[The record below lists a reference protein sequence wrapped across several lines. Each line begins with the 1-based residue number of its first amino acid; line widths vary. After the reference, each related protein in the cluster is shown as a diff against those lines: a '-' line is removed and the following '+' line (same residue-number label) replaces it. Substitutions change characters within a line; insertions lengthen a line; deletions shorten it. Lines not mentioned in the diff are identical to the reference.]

1 MSPNIRRTLV
11 LGLLLLTGCG
21 APRLLREVL
30 DEPLRALPPAPAAAL
45 DALVLEGS
53 GTGWFASS
61 LFEAAD
67 LPKQAFDALRQPALA
82 EAPWE
87 PWLRTLAAARL
98 ATDNPAL
105 VGDPVGSV
113 GLAGPWEDLRLA
125 ALAELR
131 EVRGLG
137 LARNG
142 ATPERGQNPLLPHLR
157 VAGPFPLDPAKG
169 LDTPLAAAAD
179 ATLAPNY
186 ALGGLTMPTFE
197 VEQAGA
203 TAEIATRGMGL
214 YLVEAWVVV
223 EREGRAVVSVTA
235 DSPLRVE
242 LQQSEL
248 LRVDRD
254 RRFEGDRSNAWVE
267 LGRGAVRIRAVVA
280 SATGELRLGLR
291 ITPTAEDGARIAPAA
306 QPDGPARS
314 SVSLLRAPDP
324 IRELRAA
331 LAEALYGGLL
341 PKGASAPLWWFEF
354 AHATGDEELLH
365 ALASRDNENEA
376 PLQLWR
382 RATAYAELPWYADT
396 ERAHLAR
403 ALLERSVAGW
413 EQDTLPEIAL
423 AKALASD
430 GRARAARNRLA
441 ALPGLQRSPAAL
453 LALGGL
459 VRDEGDFDAASRLL
473 LQGLGSVP
481 APCRLASELLAWR
494 ASEGAFAAAAPL
506 PAAIAPCEAGRV
518 WRLERESLAQGRFQE
533 AFEEARALS
542 ALQPGDLER
551 ARQQFLLSAYTGNPA
566 DRTETL
572 QTLERRFAE
581 PAILASLLAAEAPA
595 RGPAIAALKRAAEVT
610 PTDLRRELAAFRLG
624 LPSLTPEVATRSARI
639 LAARKERTEEVAS
652 GATYLLDAMDVRIAS
667 DGSAL
672 TLVHQIIEL
681 GTRDS
686 LDELGEVNLPGE
698 SELLLA
704 RSIKPDGT
712 PLPVAD
718 TAGKESLSFANLEV
732 GDLIEVAYLLESRPF
747 APEVWAPTPRF
758 MFRAPT
764 AHFVESSV
772 SYDFPANWEKGLIVD
787 VRFANP
793 PVVTRADGRVRYAF
807 VERDMQP
814 YRSDEPSAPEEEFV
828 PSVAMAR
835 NFNMQTWLLWRM
847 RWQWFD
853 EVAPARLL
861 ATVTGGLPA
870 ERDEATLRTLFRW
883 VNATVLPADDWTQP
897 TGFASILR
905 KRGDRSAALRL
916 LLASRGFNTAEVA
929 LRSIDADPVSRPI
942 FDNSAWGYRALR
954 VDLSGRSFW
963 LDPEDDDAVFNLL
976 PRSVQGTVAID
987 QRSPDAILQVPV
999 APRTSWQNR
1008 IQAVLTLGADGS
1020 VQGALTE
1027 SVPLSDAAAFRR
1039 FVHAVP
1045 DDQERLQRSERR
1057 LSRTFPSI
1065 ALSELKVDGL
1075 EALDAP
1081 LSVRYAFAAQ
1091 GFARAEPS
1099 RLRYE
1104 GALFARPLA
1113 QAFAT
1118 SADRSSPLRAEAY
1131 LDETV
1136 RIEFRLPAGFQLS
1149 RLPDPV
1155 SLDCAGL
1162 SFHRTAKQEGNLLTI
1177 EHTIV
1182 APYSYVAPADYPAFA
1197 ACAASIEEAQRL
1209 TLDWAR

>member
-1 MSPNIRRTLV
+1 MSPNIRRTLA

-67 LPKQAFDALRQPALA
+67 RPKQAFDALRQPALA

-98 ATDNPAL
+98 AVDNPAL
-105 VGDPVGSV
+105 IGDPVEAAGAS
-113 GLAGPWEDLRLA
+113 GPWEDLRLA
-125 ALAELR
+125 AVAELR

-142 ATPERGQNPLLPHLR
+142 VAPERGQNPLLPNVR
-157 VAGPFPLDPAKG
+157 VAGPFPLDPARG
-169 LDTPLAAAAD
+169 LDTPIPEASD
-179 ATLAPNY
+179 PVLAPAY
-186 ALGGLTMPTFE
+186 PIDGLSLPTFE

-203 TAEIATRGMGL
+203 AAEITTRGMGL
-214 YLVEAWVVV
+214 YLVEGWFEV
-223 EREGRAVVSVTA
+223 EREGRAVVSVTG
-235 DSPLRVE
+235 DRPLRIE

-254 RRFEGDRSNAWVE
+254 RLYEGDRSNRWVE
-267 LGRGAVRIRAVVA
+267 LGRGTVRIRAVVA
-280 SATGELRLGLR
+280 SATGQLRLGLR
-291 ITPTAEDGARIAPAA
+291 LTPTAEKGARLAPARG
-306 QPDGPARS
+306 PTGPARAP
-314 SVSLLRAPDP
+314 VSLLQRPDP
-324 IRELRAA
+324 VRELRAA

-341 PKGASAPLWWFEF
+341 PKSASPPLWWFEF
-354 AHATGDEELLH
+354 AQDTGDEELLH
-365 ALASRDNENEA
+365 ALASRDSESDA

-382 RATAYAELPWYADT
+382 RATAYAELPWFAET

-403 ALLERSVAGW
+403 ALLERAVEAW
-413 EQDTLPEIAL
+413 EQDTLPETAL

-430 GRARAARNRLA
+430 GRARAARKRLA

-459 VRDEGDFDAASRLL
+459 LRDEGDVDAATRLL
-473 LQGLGSVP
+473 LQGLGTVP
-481 APCRLASELLAWR
+481 APCRLANELIAWR
-494 ASEGAFAAAAPL
+494 ASEGAFAAAAAIPV
-506 PAAIAPCEAGRV
+506 AIARCEAGRV
-518 WRLERESLAQGRFQE
+518 WRLEHESLAQGRLQE

-542 ALQPGDLER
+542 ALRPGDLER
-551 ARQQFLLSAYTGNPA
+551 ARQQFVLSAYTGNPA

-572 QTLERRFAE
+572 QTLKQRFAE
-581 PAILASLLAAEAPA
+581 PAILASMLSAEAPA
-595 RGPAIAALKRAAEVT
+595 RGPAIDALRQAAEAT

-624 LPSLTPEVATRSARI
+624 LPNLTPELATRSARI
-639 LAARKERTEEVAS
+639 LAARKERTEQVAS
-652 GATYLLDAMDVRIAS
+652 GATYLLDAMDVRVAA

-698 SELLLA
+698 AELLVA

-712 PLPVAD
+712 ALPVAD

-747 APEVWAPTPRF
+747 APEVWSPTPRF
-758 MFRAPT
+758 MFRAPN

-772 SYDFPANWEKGLIVD
+772 SYDFPERWEKGLVVD
-787 VRFANP
+787 VRFAHP
-793 PVVTRADGRVRYAF
+793 PVVTRADGRIHYAF
-807 VERDMQP
+807 VEHDMQP
-814 YRSDEPSAPEEEFV
+814 YRTDEPSAPEEEFV

-835 NFNMQTWLLWRM
+835 NFNMQTWLLWRS
-847 RWQWFD
+847 RWLWFD
-853 EVAPARLL
+853 QVAPARLL

-870 ERDEATLRTLFRW
+870 SRDEATLRSLFRW
-883 VNATVLPADDWTQP
+883 VNATVLPADDWAQP
-897 TGFASILR
+897 TGFSSILR
-905 KRGDRSAALRL
+905 QRGDRSAALRL
-916 LLASRGFNTAEVA
+916 LLASRGFNPAEVA
-929 LRSIDADPVSRPI
+929 LRSVDADPVSRPL
-942 FDNSAWGYRALR
+942 FDHSAWGYRALR
-954 VDLSGRSFW
+954 VDLSGRSYW

-976 PRSVQGTVAID
+976 PRSVQGSVAID
-987 QRSPDAILQVPV
+987 QRSPDITLPVPV
-999 APRTSWQNR
+999 ASRASWQNR
-1008 IQAVLTLGADGS
+1008 INATLTLGVDGS

-1027 SVPLSDAAAFRR
+1027 NVPLSDAAAFRR

-1045 DDQERLQRSERR
+1045 DEQERLQRSERR

-1065 ALSELKVDGL
+1065 ALSELTVDGL
-1075 EALDAP
+1075 QELDAP
-1081 LSVRYAFAAQ
+1081 LSVRYAFTAQ
-1091 GFARAEPS
+1091 GFARVEQE
-1099 RLRYE
+1099 RLHYE
-1104 GALFARPLA
+1104 GALFGRPLA
-1113 QAFAT
+1113 QAFAQASER
-1118 SADRSSPLRAEAY
+1118 SAPLRADAY

-1136 RIEFRLPAGFQLS
+1136 RVAFRPPAGFRLLQL
-1149 RLPDPV
+1149 PAAV
-1155 SLDCAGL
+1155 AMDCEGL
-1162 SFHRTAKQEGNLLTI
+1162 SFHRTAKVEGDLVTI
-1177 EHTIV
+1177 EHTIT
-1182 APYSYVAPADYPAFA
+1182 APYQYVSAADYPAFA
-1197 ACAASIEEAQRL
+1197 TCAASVEEAQRL
-1209 TLDWAR
+1209 TLDWSR

>member
-1 MSPNIRRTLV
+1 MSPNIRRTLA

-67 LPKQAFDALRQPALA
+67 RPKQAFGALRQPALA

-98 ATDNPAL
+98 AVDNPAL
-105 VGDPVGSV
+105 IGDPVEAVGGS
-113 GLAGPWEDLRLA
+113 GPWEDLRLA
-125 ALAELR
+125 AVAELR

-137 LARNG
+137 LAQSG
-142 ATPERGQNPLLPHLR
+142 ATPERGQNPLLPNLR

-169 LDTPLAAAAD
+169 LDTPLAAAGD
-179 ATLAPNY
+179 ATLEPNY
-186 ALGGLTMPTFE
+186 ALGGVIMPTFE

-214 YLVEAWVVV
+214 YLIEGWFAV

-235 DSPLRVE
+235 DNPLRIE
-242 LQQSEL
+242 LQQSEVI
-248 LRVDRD
+248 RVDRD
-254 RRFEGDRSNAWVE
+254 LRYEGDRSNAWVE
-267 LGRGAVRIRAVVA
+267 LGRGTVRVRAVVA
-280 SATGELRLGLR
+280 SATGQLRLGLR
-291 ITPTAEDGARIAPAA
+291 LTPTAEKGARLAPAEG
-306 QPDGPARS
+306 PTGPARAS
-314 SVSLLRAPDP
+314 FSLLRAPDP
-324 IRELRAA
+324 VRELRAA

-341 PKGASAPLWWFEF
+341 PKSASPPLWWFEF
-354 AHATGDEELLH
+354 AHDTGDEELLH
-365 ALASRDNENEA
+365 ALASRDSASDA

-382 RATAYAELPWYADT
+382 RATAYAELPWFADA

-403 ALLERSVAGW
+403 ALLERAVEGW
-413 EQDTLPEIAL
+413 EQDTLPETAL

-441 ALPGLQRSPAAL
+441 ALPGLQRSPVAL

-459 VRDEGDFDAASRLL
+459 LRDEGDVDAAARLL
-473 LQGLGSVP
+473 LQGLSTVP
-481 APCRLASELLAWR
+481 APCRLATEIISWR
-494 ASEGAFAAAAPL
+494 ASEGAFAAAAAL
-506 PAAIAPCEAGRV
+506 PAAIAPCEAGRI
-518 WRLERESLAQGRFQE
+518 WRLEHESLPQGRFQE

-542 ALQPGDLER
+542 ALRPGDLER
-551 ARQQFLLSAYTGNPA
+551 ARQQFVLSAYTGNPA

-572 QTLERRFAE
+572 QTLKQRFAE
-581 PAILASLLAAEAPA
+581 PAILASMLSAEATS
-595 RGPAIAALKRAAEVT
+595 RGPAIAALHQAAEAT

-624 LPSLTPEVATRSARI
+624 LPNLTPEVATRSARI
-639 LAARKERTEEVAS
+639 LATRKQQSEQVAS
-652 GATYLLDAMDVRIAS
+652 GATYLLDAMDVRIAA

-698 SELLLA
+698 AELLLA

-747 APEVWAPTPRF
+747 APEVWSPTPRF
-758 MFRAPT
+758 MFRAPS

-772 SYDFPANWEKGLIVD
+772 SYDFPESWEKGLVVD
-787 VRFANP
+787 VRFAHP
-793 PVVTRADGRVRYAF
+793 PVVTRADGRIHYAF
-807 VERDMQP
+807 VEHDMQP
-814 YRSDEPSAPEEEFV
+814 YRTDQPSAPEEEFV

-835 NFNMQTWLLWRM
+835 NFNMQTWLLWRS
-847 RWQWFD
+847 RWLWFD
-853 EVAPARLL
+853 QVAPARLL
-861 ATVTGGLPA
+861 AAVTGGLPSGK
-870 ERDEATLRTLFRW
+870 DEATLRTLFRW
-883 VNATVLPADDWTQP
+883 VNASVLPADDWAQP
-897 TGFASILR
+897 TGFSAILR
-905 KRGDRSAALRL
+905 QRGDRSAALQL
-916 LLASRGFNTAEVA
+916 LLASRDFNTAEVA
-929 LRSIDADPVSRPI
+929 LRSVDADPISRPI
-942 FDNSAWGYRALR
+942 FDHSAWGYRALR
-954 VDLSGRSFW
+954 VDLNGRSYW
-963 LDPEDDDAVFNLL
+963 LDPEDDDALFNLL
-976 PRSVQGTVAID
+976 PRSVQGSVAID
-987 QRSPDAILQVPV
+987 LRSPDTLLQVPV
-999 APRTSWQNR
+999 SSRESWQNR
-1008 IQAVLTLGADGS
+1008 ISATLTIGADGS
-1020 VQGALTE
+1020 VQGLLTE
-1027 SVPLSDAAAFRR
+1027 NVPRSDAAAFRR

-1065 ALSELKVDGL
+1065 ALSELTVDGL
-1075 EALDAP
+1075 QDLDAP
-1081 LSVRYAFAAQ
+1081 LSVRYAFTAQ
-1091 GFARAEPS
+1091 GFARVETE
-1099 RLRYE
+1099 RLHYE

-1113 QAFAT
+1113 QAFAQA
-1118 SADRSSPLRAEAY
+1118 SERNAPLRVDAY

-1136 RIEFRLPAGFQLS
+1136 RSEFRPPVGFSLLQPPAA
-1149 RLPDPV
+1149 V
-1155 SLDCAGL
+1155 AIDCRGL
-1162 SFHRTAKQEGNLLTI
+1162 SFHRTTKLDGNVLTI
-1177 EHTIV
+1177 EHTIT
-1182 APYSYVAPADYPAFA
+1182 APFQYLDAAEYPAFA
-1197 ACAASIEEAQRL
+1197 TCAASIEEAQRL
-1209 TLDWAR
+1209 TLDWVR

>member
-1 MSPNIRRTLV
+1 MSPNITRTLA

-67 LPKQAFDALRQPALA
+67 RPKQAFDALRQPALA

-98 ATDNPAL
+98 AADNPAL
-105 VGDPVGSV
+105 VGDPVGVAALS
-113 GLAGPWEDLRLA
+113 GPWEDLRLA

-137 LARNG
+137 LARIS
-142 ATPERGQNPLLPHLR
+142 ATPQRGQNPILPQLR
-157 VAGPFPLDPAKG
+157 VAGPFPLDPARG
-169 LDTPLAAAAD
+169 LDTPLAAAGD
-179 ATLAPNY
+179 TILAAAY
-186 ALGGLTMPTFE
+186 QLGGLSLPTFE

-214 YLVEAWVVV
+214 YLVEGWFEV

-235 DSPLRVE
+235 DNPLRIE

-254 RRFEGDRSNAWVE
+254 RRYEGDRSNGWVE
-267 LGRGAVRIRAVVA
+267 LGRGTVRIRAVVA
-280 SATGELRLGLR
+280 SATGQLRLGLR
-291 ITPTAEDGARIAPAA
+291 VTPTADEGARLAA
-306 QPDGPARS
+306 AERPTGPARA
-314 SVSLLRAPDP
+314 SVAPLRSPDP
-324 IRELRAA
+324 VRELRAA

-341 PKGASAPLWWFEF
+341 PKTASAPLWWFEF
-354 AHATGDEELLH
+354 AQDTGDEELLH
-365 ALASRDNENEA
+365 ALASRESETDA

-382 RATAYAELPWYADT
+382 RANAYAELPWFAEA

-413 EQDTLPEIAL
+413 QQDTLPETAL
-423 AKALASD
+423 AKALAAD
-430 GRARAARNRLA
+430 GRARAARNKLA
-441 ALPGLQRSPAAL
+441 SLPGLQRSPAAL

-459 VRDEGDFDAASRLL
+459 LRDEGDVDAATRLL
-473 LQGLGSVP
+473 LQGLSSVP
-481 APCRLASELLAWR
+481 APCRLATELLAWR
-494 ASEGAFAAAAPL
+494 ASEGTFAASAAL
-506 PAAIAPCEAGRV
+506 PAAIAPCEAGRA
-518 WRLERESLAQGRFQE
+518 WRLEHESLAQGRFQE
-533 AFEEARALS
+533 AYEEARALS
-542 ALQPGDLER
+542 ALRPGDLER
-551 ARQQFLLSAYTGNPA
+551 ARHQFLLSAYTGNPA

-595 RGPAIAALKRAAEVT
+595 RGPAIAALQQSAAAA

-624 LPSLTPEVATRSARI
+624 LPSLTPEVASRSARI
-639 LAARKERTEEVAS
+639 LAARKERTEQVAS
-652 GATYLLDAMDVRIAS
+652 GATYLLDAMDVRIAA

-698 SELLLA
+698 AELLLA

-758 MFRAPT
+758 MFRAPN
-764 AHFVESSV
+764 AHFVESSA
-772 SYDFPANWEKGLIVD
+772 SYDFPESWEKGLIVD

-793 PVVTRADGRVRYAF
+793 PVVTRADGRVHYAF
-807 VERDMQP
+807 VEHDMQP
-814 YRSDEPSAPEEEFV
+814 YRTDEPSAPEEEFV

-861 ATVTGGLPA
+861 AAVTGGLPVD
-870 ERDEATLRTLFRW
+870 RDEATLRTLFRW
-883 VNATVLPADDWTQP
+883 VNTTVLPADDWAQP
-897 TGFASILR
+897 TGFASLLR
-905 KRGDRSAALRL
+905 QRGDRSAALRL
-916 LLASRGFNTAEVA
+916 LLTSRGFKTAEVA
-929 LRSIDADPVSRPI
+929 IRSIDADPVSRPL

-954 VDLSGRSFW
+954 VDLSGRAYW
-963 LDPEDDDAVFNLL
+963 LDAEDDDAVFNLL

-987 QRSPDAILQVPV
+987 QRSPDNLLQVPV
-999 APRTSWQNR
+999 APRATWQNR
-1008 IQAVLTLGADGS
+1008 IQATLTLGADGS

-1045 DDQERLQRSERR
+1045 DAQERLQRSERR

-1065 ALSELKVDGL
+1065 ALRELTVDGL
-1075 EALDAP
+1075 DALDAP
-1081 LSVRYAFAAQ
+1081 LSVRYDFSAQ
-1091 GFARAEPS
+1091 GFTRAEAE
-1099 RLRYE
+1099 RLHYE

-1118 SADRSSPLRAEAY
+1118 SAERTSPLRAEAY

-1136 RIEFRLPAGFQLS
+1136 RIAFRPPTGFRLS

-1155 SLDCAGL
+1155 NLDCAGL
-1162 SFHRTAKQEGNLLTI
+1162 TFQRTATQEGDLLTI
-1177 EHTIV
+1177 EHTIT
-1182 APYSYVAPADYPAFA
+1182 APYRYIAMADYPAFA
-1197 ACAASIEEAQRL
+1197 TCAASIEEAQRL
-1209 TLDWAR
+1209 TLDWSR